1 MRTLS
6 LAIVLMMACLFTHN
20 KIEAGDIAF
29 EQKQQA
35 LVNYTWY
42 YDWDYT
48 IPVGSVRSLADE
60 LARLRLAHP
69 GYNFSSTGGGGGM
82 LEYEWGYFNPLVT
95 TVIYSNMY

>member
-6 LAIVLMMACLFTHN
+6 VAIFLMMACLFTHN
-20 KIEAGDIAF
+20 KIAAGDITS

-48 IPVGSVRSLADE
+48 IPVGSVRSVADE
-60 LARLRLAHP
+60 LARLRVAHP
-69 GYNFSSTGGGGGM
+69 TYNFSASPGGG
-82 LEYEWGYFNPLVT
+82 LIEYEWGYFSPLVT
-95 TVIYSNMY
+95 TVIYSNL

>member
-6 LAIVLMMACLFTHN
+6 VAIVLMMACLFTHN

-48 IPVGSVRSLADE
+48 IPVGSVRSVADE
-60 LARLRLAHP
+60 LARLRALHP
-69 GYNFSSTGGGGGM
+69 TKSFSASAGGGL
-82 LEYEWGYFNPLVT
+82 LEYEWGYFNPLIT
-95 TVIYSNMY
+95 AVIYSNL